1 MIKTLEKV
9 KIRVEKIDQDT
20 KAKLERIQKICI
32 EKMNGYS
39 AAAKGA
45 NSPQEQPQENGRDH
59 IGEAIGI
66 KEGEAALIIAQKLKA
81 AGDKLTPKLYIA
93 NQHLFG
99 DLNAL
104 IEVDNNSTDIT
115 WLASRIAY
123 LGSLNNDT
131 KPWVHLD
138 YHIPLI
144 VTLATP
150 DHLKT
155 AFERLLTLS
164 KLNPRTTRLECQ
176 LTDQN
181 MRSAEFYAPCSLFL
195 KAETESSAPLI
206 KAMSVKLQVRLYTAE
221 KPDLPTKIVHS
232 FRQSVL
238 RNCVDLYLPPKS
250 PKDFDLFKHCDK
262 LPVEHQKKI
271 VEEFFRCLASLYIET
286 SS

>member
-66 KEGEAALIIAQKLKA
+66 KEGEVALIIAQKLKV

-104 IEVDNNSTDIT
+104 IEVDYTSTDIT
-115 WLASRIAY
+115 WLASRISY

-150 DHLKT
+150 EHLKT

-195 KAETESSAPLI
+195 KAENESSAPLI

-221 KPDLPTKIVHS
+221 KQDVPTKIVHS

-250 PKDFDLFKHCDK
+250 P
-262 LPVEHQKKI
+262 
-271 VEEFFRCLASLYIET
+271 
-286 SS
+286 

>member
-45 NSPQEQPQENGRDH
+45 NSPQEQPQENGRDQ

-66 KEGEAALIIAQKLKA
+66 KEGEAALIIAQKLKT

-131 KPWVHLD
+131 KP
-138 YHIPLI
+138 
-144 VTLATP
+144 
-150 DHLKT
+150 
-155 AFERLLTLS
+155 
-164 KLNPRTTRLECQ
+164 
-176 LTDQN
+176 
-181 MRSAEFYAPCSLFL
+181 
-195 KAETESSAPLI
+195 
-206 KAMSVKLQVRLYTAE
+206 
-221 KPDLPTKIVHS
+221 
-232 FRQSVL
+232 
-238 RNCVDLYLPPKS
+238 
-250 PKDFDLFKHCDK
+250 
-262 LPVEHQKKI
+262 
-271 VEEFFRCLASLYIET
+271 
-286 SS
+286 